1 MFHQTVFPFETFHI
15 IPRRHNCLVQ
25 VVICTGHLPVIFSLP
40 LPRFATCDLKTKISL
55 SDGPLKKLR
64 PKEGVRGG
72 GGRGG
77 GGGRF
82 RAEAKKKKF
91 PRKILIENIYLPTY
105 SGQKNMCPSWKIHIY
120 TFPSFIY
127 KYTQKKNLASLK
139 IPTPLPHHF
148 SNGPSLTFTFF
159 ASVIH
164 SNGPLRKHSLSLA
177 GSLAGDICRCNW
189 LISSMFFISF
199 HGKYD

>member
-1 MFHQTVFPFETFHI
+1 MFGTSCYLYWSSTSNF
-15 IPRRHNCLVQ
+15 
-25 VVICTGHLPVIFSLP
+25 FSTIAP
-40 LPRFATCDLKTKISL
+40 LCNMRPQNKNITKRWTI
-55 SDGPLKKLR
+55 KKVTA
-64 PKEGVRGG
+64 EGRGEGG